1 MKNLLGFT
9 SLLISLILIVS
20 CTNSNQQKGYFSD
33 NAGNTVKVVPV
44 YSPYGETSSFSV
56 SYVFLDKNGELL
68 IFDNDADYQSLCKIS
83 LYLAIMDFFVI
94 SSDGFEDA
102 FGDSDKTVYLD
113 SVESVIN
120 SVADY
125 YNGNK
130 DRITDANILEKLDR
144 CYYDGH
150 IDDREYHLSESGYN
164 RKQYEAPGFSGY
176 LTFGTLNEVWDWSRM
191 KKWYFKDG
199 SEVPQNALMIP
210 TFSRFR

>member
-44 YSPYGETSSFSV
+44 YSTDGKTSRFRV

-83 LYLAIMDFFVI
+83 LYLAIMDAFVI

-102 FGDSDKTVYLD
+102 FGDSDVTVYLD

-120 SVADY
+120 IVADY

-130 DRITDANILEKLDR
+130 DRITDANILEKLERD
-144 CYYDGH
+144 YYAGH
-150 IDDREYHLSESGYN
+150 IDNRDYHSEPWHNIKRYVSPNCGGWV
-164 RKQYEAPGFSGY
+164 A
-176 LTFGTLNEVWDWSRM
+176 FGPLNKVWERFIM

-199 SEVPQNALMIP
+199 SEVPQNALMIQERIQ
-210 TFSRFR
+210 SFR